1 MLVCGV
7 DEAGRGPVIG
17 PLVFAA
23 VVVDEKTEKKFKE
36 LGVTDSKLLDAKTRE
51 TLFKEIQ
58 KLAKEC
64 KILSVSPADINDWM
78 KTASLNDVEA
88 IKTAELLDSLKTK
101 IDTLYLDSP
110 DTLPERY
117 AQNIRNL
124 CKKDCTI
131 VSEHKADLKY
141 RVVGAA
147 SILAKTTRD
156 AEIRELARLYGDI
169 GSGYPSDEV
178 TQKWLNE
185 HWKKNHNF
193 PDFVRKKWST
203 VTRLAQLKLSD
214 WNE

>member
-1 MLVCGV
+1 MLICGV

-17 PLVFAA
+17 PMVFAA
-23 VVVDEKTEKKFKE
+23 VVVDERTEEKFKE

-64 KILSVSPADINDWM
+64 KILSVSPVDITEWM
-78 KTASLNDVEA
+78 NTASLNDVEV

-101 IDTLYLDSP
+101 FDTLYLDSP
-110 DTLPERY
+110 DTLPDRY
-117 AQNIRNL
+117 AKNIKNL
-124 CKKDCTI
+124 CDKECEI
-131 VSEHKADLKY
+131 ISEHKADLNY
-141 RVVGAA
+141 TVVGAA

-169 GSGYPSDEV
+169 GSGYPSDEI
-178 TQKWLNE
+178 TQKWLDK

-214 WNE
+214 WDK